1 MKMKQL
7 EDKFFH
13 RAIKGKKKIS
23 KVVIG
28 FLKFQCSQIV
38 HATHN
43 MFYHYSFHR
52 FIVSF
57 ISGACHE
64 EQFNNAA

>member
-38 HATHN
+38 HDTHN
-43 MFYHYSFHR
+43 IFYHYSVTDSLYLSYR
-52 FIVSF
+52 AVS
-57 ISGACHE
+57 
-64 EQFNNAA
+64 